1 MAIQGAINKLIG
13 TAGAAVTL
21 ADKLGGKEEPS
32 AKDTPSAKGESG
44 KGGIDAK
51 MAAKARKTAQQKIK
65 TIQANKE
72 LTEKAKTR
80 RIGKVLDEYIG
91 GNK

>member
-13 TAGAAVTL
+13 TAGAAAAL
-21 ADKLGGKEEPS
+21 SEKLG
-32 AKDTPSAKGESG
+32 KDDKTPESKDSG
-44 KGGIDAK
+44 VDAK

-72 LTEKAKTR
+72 LSEKAKTR